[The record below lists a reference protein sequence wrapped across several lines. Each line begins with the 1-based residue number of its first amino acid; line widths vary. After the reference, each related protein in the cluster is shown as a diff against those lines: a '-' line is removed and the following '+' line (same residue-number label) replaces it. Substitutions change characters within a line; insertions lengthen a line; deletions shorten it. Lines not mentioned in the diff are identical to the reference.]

1 LWRKPTKKNGNTMKN
16 IEKELPTGRGKGN
29 IIKAKRKFSFK
40 RECQIPKSYQVI
52 E

>member
-1 LWRKPTKKNGNTMKN
+1 MKN

-40 RECQIPKSYQVI
+40 RECQIPKRYQVI